1 MTRTSSEVKSRPI
14 DTKRTIFHHILR
26 SDLPETEKTV
36 ERLTQDGVVTVAAGI
51 MTTAW
56 ALSVTSFHILSRP
69 DVLRKLKDELD
80 VISVDPGQ
88 APCLAQIERLP
99 YLTACIKEGLRL
111 SHGVTARLSRVRP
124 DTDLVLSSG
133 GQQWRIPAGTP
144 VSMSSVLVHMN
155 SDIFEDPH
163 SFHPERWL
171 AGQNLDPYLVAFSSG
186 SRQCIGMNLA
196 YAELYL
202 GLAIFFKAYGTS
214 VIHKGNEIGLIQLF
228 ETSDSD
234 VEMIGDGNV
243 PMIRPDS
250 KGIRITVM
258 PASGTELQ

>member
-1 MTRTSSEVKSRPI
+1 
-14 DTKRTIFHHILR
+14 
-26 SDLPETEKTV
+26 
-36 ERLTQDGVVTVAAGI
+36 

-56 ALSVTSFHILSRP
+56 ALSVTSFHILSQP
-69 DVLRKLKDELD
+69 NVLQKLKDELD
-80 VISVDPGQ
+80 VINVAAGE

-133 GQQWRIPAGTP
+133 GQQWTVPAGTP

-155 SDIFEDPH
+155 SDIFENPH
-163 SFHPERWL
+163 SFNPERWL
-171 AGQNLDPYLVAFSSG
+171 AGKNLDQYLVAFSSG

-202 GLAIFFKAYGTS
+202 GLAIFFRAYGTPQ
-214 VIHKGNEIGLIQLF
+214 VHKGNEIGLVQLF

-258 PASGTELQ
+258 PTSGIKM